1 MANLAIRGHETRGKE
16 VIELLEMLGTCN
28 PEGYVGS
35 GDWYYCIADN
45 EIIRVYYWNNFTVFT
60 LEEFLEKYPFKV
72 GDFVSI
78 PEYELEVR
86 ICKMRWDPTCQN
98 VEYLVYRCDEEVW
111 YSAQELKEYNAD
123 FLSIK
128 ACGEPYKEETEEGVY
143 AYNEINCYHQDFG
156 DKVRIRLGGDFE
168 IKIEDKLTYIVRKKP
183 QYPKTYE
190 ECCSVLG
197 MTYDYPDIQMVSIE
211 ECNLYSSFIQL
222 IRCRNAY
229 WKIAGKEMGL
239 EKPWE
244 PDWTNYGE
252 YKYCLYI
259 TENAVNKGIFY
270 NDSHILAFPTEEMR
284 DAFWKN
290 FYDLIEVCKELL

>member
-78 PEYELEVR
+78 PEYESEVR

-98 VEYLVYRCDEEVW
+98 VEYLVYRNDEEVW
-111 YSAQELKEYNAD
+111 YSAQELKECNAD
-123 FLSIK
+123 FLTN
-128 ACGEPYKEETEEGVY
+128 KEEKKSLLTSLIEHFRTTPKEEIEKEW
-143 AYNEINCYHQDFG
+143 NEHKELDEIGPTVEEYIDFVE
-156 DKVRIRLGGDFE
+156 KF
-168 IKIEDKLTYIVRKKP
+168 KKQP
-183 QYPKTYE
+183 KYPKTYE

-197 MTYDYPDIQMVSIE
+197 TTYDYPDIQMVSIE

-239 EKPWE
+239 GKPWK
-244 PDWTNYGE
+244 PDWDWRE
-252 YKYCLYI
+252 YKFCIGTIYDKIEKFHVGPQNYI
-259 TENAVNKGIFY
+259 LT
-270 NDSHILAFPTEEMR
+270 FPTEEMR
-284 DAFWKN
+284 DAFWEN

>member
-16 VIELLEMLGTCN
+16 VIEIFEMLGGKNTYN
-28 PEGYVGS
+28 RSGERDIWYVLTYNTIEMTTYLFEEKG
-35 GDWYYCIADN
+35 
-45 EIIRVYYWNNFTVFT
+45 FT
-60 LEEFLEKYPFKV
+60 LEEFLEKYPYKV
-72 GDFVSI
+72 GDRVRI
-78 PEYELEVR
+78 PEYESEVR
-86 ICKMRWDPTCQN
+86 IDAMKWDGFDIQYSVFTDKT
-98 VEYLVYRCDEEVW
+98 EW
-111 YSAQELKEYNAD
+111 YYVRELNEYN
-123 FLSIK
+123 
-128 ACGEPYKEETEEGVY
+128 EPHKEETEEGVY

-168 IKIEDKLTYIVRKKP
+168 IKVEDKLTYIVRKKP

-239 EKPWE
+239 GKPWK
-244 PDWTNYGE
+244 PDFESNDEGEWQERYGI
-252 YKYCLYI
+252 YI
-259 TENAVNKGIFY
+259 AENKIEKDCWGGGDINI
-270 NDSHILAFPTEEMR
+270 ILTFPTEEMR
-284 DAFWKN
+284 NAFYEN
-290 FYDLIEVCKELL
+290 FQDLIEACKELL